1 LIVVVASRFD
11 ASLRGLG
18 EAWSGRSVRFLTSED
33 LSLPGWRY
41 YGGGAAG
48 AGRAVI
54 GGHVVRADEITGVLT
69 RTTGV
74 WEGELIHIEAKD
86 RAYVAAE
93 MSAFLMAWLSA
104 LDCPVLN
111 RPVPGSL
118 AGPCWRPEQWATV
131 AARAELRVRSDSRSV
146 RLGHPESLRPTAD
159 GVTTVTVVG
168 RRCIS
173 AAHETL
179 TRQARRL
186 ADAAEID
193 LLSVHFSGAD
203 EDAWFV
209 GADTFP
215 SFASAEVMNA
225 VAAYFDEPGPWSLRR
240 RYKSL
245 GSAAPQMPSMH
256 RA

>member
-1 LIVVVASRFD
+1 MGDGRRE
-11 ASLRGLG
+11 SLSFVSDPTPAAH
-18 EAWSGRSVRFLTSED
+18 AWDTPS
-33 LSLPGWRY
+33 P
-41 YGGGAAG
+41 
-48 AGRAVI
+48 
-54 GGHVVRADEITGVLT
+54 
-69 RTTGV
+69 
-74 WEGELIHIEAKD
+74 
-86 RAYVAAE
+86 
-93 MSAFLMAWLSA
+93 
-104 LDCPVLN
+104 
-111 RPVPGSL
+111 
-118 AGPCWRPEQWATV
+118 
-131 AARAELRVRSDSRSV
+131 
-146 RLGHPESLRPTAD
+146 LRPTED